1 MMRLLMILLIAMF
14 GGPVLAKDGLR
25 LGVFGVVQTV
35 SPLMV
40 AGQKITRPEDVPV
53 ISPLGLGQTIGVGDT
68 LAVRVK
74 MDKGSLTAMRIL
86 QIHPIVG
93 PISSVH
99 GNTAIIMGSA
109 VHVPPDLD
117 LKTGTWVAL
126 SGFWSGEKLI
136 TTRSRGITQSG
147 FGHLTGVVS
156 SQDFK
161 LGGSELYGAKAPDEG
176 FGNHIWMFSGAPQK
190 EGLQV
195 SLIAKG
201 IFGGDMDLA
210 VWQGHAS
217 LPIAS
222 QTYTIHGTG
231 LIGTARDAQ
240 MPDAGALITRCTRR
254 GRILDVAPDGMEA
267 AFDALGCS
275 RYTQAD

>member
-1 MMRLLMILLIAMF
+1 MMRLLMILLIVLFAV
-14 GGPVLAKDGLR
+14 PVLAENTLR
-25 LGVFGVVQTV
+25 LGIFGVVQTV

-40 AGQKITRPEDVPV
+40 AGQEITLPEDIPV
-53 ISPLGLGQTIGVGDT
+53 ISPLGVGQTIGVGDT

-74 MDKGSLTAMRIL
+74 MDQGALTAIRIL

-93 PISSVH
+93 PISSVQ
-99 GNTAIIMGSA
+99 GNTAVIMGSS
-109 VHVPPDLD
+109 VHVPPDLN
-117 LKTGTWVAL
+117 LKAGTWVAL

-136 TTRSRGITQSG
+136 TTMSRAVSQSS

-156 SQDFK
+156 SQGIK
-161 LGGSELYGAKAPDEG
+161 SGGSELFGAKAPVDG
-176 FGNHIWMFSGAPQK
+176 FGNHIWMFSGTPQK
-190 EGLQV
+190 EGLGV

-201 IFGGDMDLA
+201 IFGGEMDLA

-240 MPDAGALITRCTRR
+240 MPDAGALVTRCARE
-254 GRILDVAPDGMEA
+254 GRILDAAPDGMEA
-267 AFDALGCS
+267 AFDALGCTK
-275 RYTQAD
+275 YTQVD